1 VRVFLSTNDQMS
13 CRQKYWRSSCDK
25 DPACTWQDDAL
36 TAKRHMV
43 FHAFNVLS
51 HASVGFSSRG
61 VCREKTEEELEEARA
76 RAAAEAGRKNREA
89 LEERKA
95 ALEKAQEEHAAALE
109 KAQEEYA
116 ASLRN
121 FNRQV
126 AVAHT
131 STRESL
137 RNLNE
142 RRRRSERT
150 YREQRKK

>member
-1 VRVFLSTNDQMS
+1 MRVFLSTNDQMS
-13 CRQKYWRSSCDK
+13 CRRKYWRSSCDK

-61 VCREKTEEELEEARA
+61 VCREKSEEELEEARA
-76 RAAAEAGRKNREA
+76 RA

-109 KAQEEYA
+109 KAQEEHA
-116 ASLRN
+116 AALRN

-126 AVAHT
+126 AAAHT

>member
-1 VRVFLSTNDQMS
+1 MS

-61 VCREKTEEELEEARA
+61 VCREKTAEEL
-76 RAAAEAGRKNREA
+76 AEAQK
-89 LEERKA
+89 
-95 ALEKAQEEHAAALE
+95 KAQEEQEAALKKAQEDYAAAL
-109 KAQEEYA
+109 
-116 ASLRN
+116 RN
-121 FNRQV
+121 FTQV
-126 AVAHT
+126 AAAAHGQWG
-131 STRESL
+131 ESM

-150 YREQRKK
+150 YRQNLQSKK